1 MRDKENPV
9 GADTPVLTLPSC
21 ARFHEWR
28 VERFSTPEDAAYA
41 LGLDVEMVRS
51 LETGSDTAGQPVET
65 KPWVAYMMRGYDR
78 DRRRKID
85 RERAAALLEAGRSIA
100 ETAETL
106 GVSTSAIT
114 YLQARGD
121 LPRGSRNAKF
131 APKGIDRDA
140 VVAAL
145 QRGESYVAIS
155 RAMGVSQAN
164 IAAFARKT
172 GLRPPRSHNVIAEQK
187 EMARVLREERRAA
200 EAERQRLVL
209 AAVRDGS
216 SIAAAGRLH
225 GYTPKQMQ
233 RLSKELGLGEIV
245 KARDGKSTS

>member
-51 LETGSDTAGQPVET
+51 LETGSDTAGQPIEM

-78 DRRRKID
+78 DRRRRID
-85 RERAAALLEAGRSIA
+85 REKAAALLEAGHSIA
-100 ETAETL
+100 ETAEML
-106 GVSTSAIT
+106 GASASAIT
-114 YLQARGD
+114 YLQSKGG

-131 APKGIDRDA
+131 APKGIDREA
-140 VVAAL
+140 VAAAL
-145 QRGESYVAIS
+145 RQGESYAAIS

-164 IAAFARKT
+164 IAALARKI
-172 GLRPPRSHNVIAEQK
+172 GLRPPRSHRVVAEQK
-187 EMARVLREERRAA
+187 EMARVLQEEGKAA

-245 KARDGKSTS
+245 KARDTKPAS